1 MSARDTQF
9 ACFAQL
15 LVDDLRSKAHIT
27 VHPNSA
33 YPAVEPLIEKII
45 AQRAYDLVKHA
56 VEECE
61 LQEGMLAARMTSEAL
76 LHNIPDM
83 TNWPEN

>member
-15 LVDDLRSKAHIT
+15 LVDDLRNKAHMT
-27 VHPNSA
+27 VCPNSA

-45 AQRAYDLVKHA
+45 ARRAYDLACHVATHTITS
-56 VEECE
+56 
-61 LQEGMLAARMTSEAL
+61 ARGDMS
-76 LHNIPDM
+76 NIPDL
-83 TNWPEN
+83 TQWPEN